1 MIRRIL
7 HFDSATPVL
16 PHGARTSLPEVHN
29 RLRSTAHEALRKPD
43 GKASA
48 PDDDDL
54 KATVADLQTMVS
66 SLDAHVAKLDTMI
79 QSFMEEQVT
88 DNAVCKDDRDEIRE
102 LAAVL
107 ADRVERINARLHV
120 LEGADDD
127 AILEPLVDF

>member
-1 MIRRIL
+1 MN
-7 HFDSATPVL
+7 T
-16 PHGARTSLPEVHN
+16 TQ
-29 RLRSTAHEALRKPD
+29 AH

-54 KATVADLQTMVS
+54 KAVADLQTMVS

-102 LAAVL
+102 DAAVL
-107 ADRVERINARLHV
+107 ADLVERINARLHV
-120 LEGADDD
+120 LERADDD
-127 AILEPLVDF
+127 DALLEPLVDF